1 MFVEDVIIH
10 IQIEEQNKNRDKAK
24 KAKKLSSK
32 ANMVEEKLRYK
43 NNRLKKQNF
52 RNIPDAINKVQNP
65 TIKKGVITL
74 S

>member
-24 KAKKLSSK
+24 KAKKLSSQ

-43 NNRLKKQNF
+43 NNRFKKQNF

-65 TIKKGVITL
+65 TIRKGVITL
-74 S
+74 L

>member
-52 RNIPDAINKVQNP
+52 RNIPDAINKV
-65 TIKKGVITL
+65 
-74 S
+74 